1 MASKTGSLRAL
12 GLLAR
17 QAAAIFIGVAA
28 ALAGQEWFERRAERV
43 AEREFLQS
51 VLEALVEV
59 ELVGSRSFD
68 LAERQGLVAIQLA
81 GLLARPV
88 NVERSDSIARLAPQM
103 LRYDRS
109 VQSLEAIDFLLDPE
123 SLRLVHD
130 ASLRSNLSDFR
141 SSVANLRTVLTTAND
156 FVFSEWRA
164 VGDLPPRVVPH
175 PMLVPAPVEGRE
187 GRASS
192 GTRAMA

>member
-68 LAERQGLVAIQLA
+68 LAERQSLVAIQLA